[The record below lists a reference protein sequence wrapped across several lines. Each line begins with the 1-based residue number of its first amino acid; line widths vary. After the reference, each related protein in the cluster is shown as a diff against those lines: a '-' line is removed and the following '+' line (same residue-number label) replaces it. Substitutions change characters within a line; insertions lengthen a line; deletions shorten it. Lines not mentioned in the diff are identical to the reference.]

1 MADVNKL
8 IGILNR
14 REMGGSGNQSDSGGD
29 PKSKATKEQALH
41 PQIQEKIEYVSSPIY
56 KRRLMALGQSK
67 SSAEKLMKDRVN
79 VLKNIELRPYG
90 SQFSSDGTGGGHS
103 SNDPKTNRPFI
114 AFNTNTPEVASTFA
128 HELGH
133 ITSGVE
139 RSDKEFWP
147 GNNEYVG
154 EARKRVE
161 QMLSEGTPQYMSPK
175 EALLFNL
182 QNKNLNDKNWA
193 LPGSEGYKMTQ
204 GRSLNDY
211 FYNRNPLY
219 SKSWPLGTRVNVEEP
234 SEKTSNFING
244 LKAGFPGIESVVN
257 NKNVTV
263 APLKTVQRTMD
274 LTNNPAYTDEF
285 FKDIHDFNEQGIPRN
300 KLGSNLYDVMRGAF
314 DPHVYS
320 PKENKADLDAV
331 RYLLKKYNY
340 TGSYGDDITPEL
352 WQKAIKDKRLNN
364 DSHFQRMR
372 KNFSDKAIINLNN
385 RVAKSQVKDKN
396 ENQV

>member
-8 IGILNR
+8 ISILNR
-14 REMGGSGNQSDSGGD
+14 REMGGSGGGSE
-29 PKSKATKEQALH
+29 KSKEKTKTPLH
-41 PQIQEKIEYVSSPIY
+41 PQIQEKIDYVSSPIY

-67 SSAEKLMKDRVN
+67 SSAEKLMRDRIG
-79 VLKNIELRPYG
+79 VLKNTELRPYS
-90 SQFSSDGTGGGHS
+90 SQFSSDGTGGGMA
-103 SNDPKTNRPFI
+103 SNDPKTGRPFI
-114 AFNTNTPEVASTFA
+114 SFNTNSPELESTFA

-133 ITSGVE
+133 LTSGVE

-154 EARKRVE
+154 NARNRVE
-161 QMLSEGTPQYMSPK
+161 QMLSEGSAQYMSPK

-193 LPGSEGYKMTQ
+193 LPGSRGYEMTQ

-211 FYNRNPLY
+211 YYNKAPYY
-219 SKSWPLGTRVNVEEP
+219 SRAWPLGTRVNVEEP
-234 SEKTSNFING
+234 SEQTSNFING
-244 LKAGFPGIESVVN
+244 LKAGFPEIQSVVN

-274 LTNNPAYTDEF
+274 LTSNPAYTDEF

-300 KLGSNLYDVMRGAF
+300 KLASDLSEVMIGKF
-314 DPHVYS
+314 DPHTYA
-320 PKENKADLDAV
+320 PGENKGDLDAV
-331 RYLLKKYNY
+331 RTLLKKYNY

-364 DSHFQRMR
+364 DSHFKRMR

-385 RVAKSQVKDKN
+385 RVAQLKN
-396 ENQV
+396 EDRNETQA

>member
-1 MADVNKL
+1 MALSSMK
-8 IGILNR
+8 
-14 REMGGSGNQSDSGGD
+14 GNGPG
-29 PKSKATKEQALH
+29 KKLH
-41 PQIQEKIEYVSSPIY
+41 PQIEEKIDYVSSPIY

-67 SSAEKLMKDRVN
+67 SSAEKLMRDRIS
-79 VLKNIELRPYG
+79 VLRNIELRPYS
-90 SQFSSDGTGGGHS
+90 SQFSSDGTGGGQT
-103 SNDPKTNRPFI
+103 SNDPKTNRPYI
-114 AFNTNTPEVASTFA
+114 AFNTNSPEIESTFA

-133 ITSGVE
+133 VTSGVE
-139 RSDKEFWP
+139 RSDKQFWP

-182 QNKNLNDKNWA
+182 QNKNLNNKNWA
-193 LPGSEGYKMTQ
+193 LPGSRGYDMTK
-204 GRSLNDY
+204 GGTLNNY
-211 FYNRNPLY
+211 FYNKNPLY
-219 SKSWPLGTRVNVEEP
+219 SESWPLGTRVNVDEP
-234 SEKTSNFING
+234 TEQTSNFING
-244 LKAGFPGIESVVN
+244 LKAGYSGIQSVIN

-263 APLKTVQRTMD
+263 VPLKTVQRTMD

-285 FKDIHDFNEQGIPRN
+285 FKRIHDFNEQGIP
-300 KLGSNLYDVMRGAF
+300 SNQLATSLAGIMYGAY
-314 DPHVYS
+314 DPHVYA
-320 PKENKADLDAV
+320 PGENKGDLDAV
-331 RYLLKKYNY
+331 RMLLKKYNY

-385 RVAKSQVKDKN
+385 RVAYQKN
-396 ENQV
+396 SPLGAMKNTNYLS

>member
-29 PKSKATKEQALH
+29 PKPKVTKQQTLH
-41 PQIQEKIEYVSSPIY
+41 PQIQEKIEYTASPIY
-56 KRRLMALGQSK
+56 KRRLMALGESK
-67 SSAEKLMKDRVN
+67 SSAEKLIRDRIN
-79 VLKNIELRPYG
+79 VLKNIELRPY
-90 SQFSSDGTGGGHS
+90 SSEFSSDGIGGGQA
-103 SNDPKTNRPFI
+103 SNDPKTNRPYI
-114 AFNTNTPEVASTFA
+114 AFNTNSPELQSTFA
-128 HELGH
+128 HELAH

-147 GNNEYVG
+147 EYNESVG

-161 QMLSEGTPQYMSPK
+161 RMLSEGTPQYMSPK

-182 QNKNLNDKNWA
+182 QNKNMNDKNWA
-193 LPGSEGYKMTQ
+193 LPGSAGYKMTQ

-211 FYNRNPLY
+211 FYNKDQMRAE
-219 SKSWPLGTRVNVEEP
+219 SWPLGTRVNVEEP
-234 SEKTSNFING
+234 SGQTSNFING
-244 LKAGFPGIESVVN
+244 LKAGFPGIESVI

-274 LTNNPAYTDEF
+274 LTSNPAYTDEF
-285 FKDIHDFNEQGIPRN
+285 FKGIHDFNEQGLPSN
-300 KLGSNLYDVMRGAF
+300 KLAKTSSDIMYGKY

-320 PKENKADLDAV
+320 PKENKADLDAI

-372 KNFSDKAIINLNN
+372 QNFSDKAIINLNN
-385 RVAKSQVKDKN
+385 RVAKNQGQDKN
-396 ENQV
+396 KNQV